1 MTLRDA
7 AKVLKDSGAKFWD
20 DNGPRLGAALAFYT
34 ALSLSPLL
42 IAVVAIVGSVFGAE
56 AARGELV
63 EQLRDTTGEQ
73 AAVVIEQ
80 LVAKSAAGGEGVAAT
95 VVAFAVALFGASN
108 LFAELRNALNVIWH
122 VPGSERPGGAIAFL
136 RGRLL
141 AFALVGGA
149 ALLLVASLLLGAV
162 LGAMEGRVSGYVP
175 GWLNYGRVLN
185 VLVPFVLT
193 TLLFAMIFKVLPDVR
208 LAWSD
213 VWLGAL
219 VTAALFAGGRYLIGL
234 YLGRAAV
241 GSAYGAAG
249 TFVALLVWVYYSTQI
264 LLFGAELTFVYAQR
278 HGHGLN
284 RPRLAPA

>member
-7 AKVLKDSGAKFWD
+7 AKVLKDAGAKFWD
-20 DNGPRLGAALAFYT
+20 DNGPRLGAALAFYA

-42 IAVVAIVGSVFGAE
+42 VAVVAIAGSVFGAE

-80 LVAKSAAGGEGVAAT
+80 LVAKSAAGEGVVAT

-122 VPGSERPGGAIAFL
+122 VPGNERPGGALAFL

-162 LGAMEGRVSGYVP
+162 LGAMENRASGYAP
-175 GWLNYGRVLN
+175 GWVNSAGVLN

-213 VWLGAL
+213 VGLGAL

-278 HGHGLN
+278 FGHGLN

>member
-1 MTLRDA
+1 VTLRDA
-7 AKVLKDSGAKFWD
+7 ANVLKDAAVKFWD

-42 IAVVAIVGSVFGAE
+42 IALVAIVGFAFGQE

-73 AAVVIEQ
+73 AAVLIEQ
-80 LVAKSAAGGEGVAAT
+80 LVAKSAAGDGVLAT

-108 LFAELRNALNVIWH
+108 LFAELRSALNAIWS
-122 VPGSERPGGAIAFL
+122 VPESEKSSGVLGFL
-136 RGRLL
+136 RDRLL
-141 AFALVGGA
+141 AFALVGGT
-149 ALLLVASLLLGAV
+149 ALLLVGSLVLGAV
-162 LGAMEGRVSGYVP
+162 LGAMEGRVSGYLP
-175 GWLNYGRVLN
+175 GWLNYAGVLN
-185 VLVPFVLT
+185 VFVPFVLT
-193 TLLFAMIFKVLPDVR
+193 TLLFAMIFKVLPDAR

-264 LLFGAELTFVYAQR
+264 LLFGAELTFVYAER
-278 HGHGLN
+278 HGHGLTGP
-284 RPRLAPA
+284 RPARA